1 MRPGCWDRGRERD
14 RVGPASDFKVSSLDK
29 AKVKFRDR
37 DPRGGEATQEFEGPE
52 SSSLLNSEGN
62 LAKSAFARAL
72 PCSPVS
78 RTWASPG
85 QLPGGERS
93 GWEGDHISLVEVEDK
108 LKVKIE
114 VKRRGL
120 EGDHSLN
127 EHQQENL
134 DCEQEH
140 NQRR

>member
-1 MRPGCWDRGRERD
+1 
-14 RVGPASDFKVSSLDK
+14 
-29 AKVKFRDR
+29 
-37 DPRGGEATQEFEGPE
+37 
-52 SSSLLNSEGN
+52 

-93 GWEGDHISLVEVEDK
+93 GWEEDHISLVKVEDK
-108 LKVKIE
+108 LKVKKIDM
-114 VKRRGL
+114 
-120 EGDHSLN
+120 EGDLSLN

-140 NQRR
+140 NQRRCALETTLVALHLMGAPYESELCFANNVPVFSLHIKTLQKVPVLSQS